1 MNKASWIDRFYD
13 ARFSAEETTEWE
25 RLVAKS
31 TGDKDK
37 ARDEATQELIRRR
50 ETE

>member
-1 MNKASWIDRFYD
+1 MSSWIDRFYD
-13 ARFSAEETTEWE
+13 ARFSQEETSEWE